1 VVAVVMVIM
10 VMAMIMTV
18 MVVVVV
24 VVVIMVMVMVM
35 MMMMIVTMMVVSCRN
50 GVGAAFG
57 LERCFDRH
65 QLCAQRFEQRFDGR
79 VPLDPKPPLQHF
91 HRHVPVPEMPG
102 QPGERGKV
110 GGARLD
116 QRLGLGH
123 HLDRVAVVKQ
133 QRIIS
138 AQPDRLGE
146 VKLDAGAFDAEHKPL
161 VRLTLRVRQDQ
172 RVDDGGA
179 LPFSGG

>member
-1 VVAVVMVIM
+1 
-10 VMAMIMTV
+10 
-18 MVVVVV
+18 MVVVMIMAMMV
-24 VVVIMVMVMVM
+24 VVVIMVMVM
-35 MMMMIVTMMVVSCRN
+35 MMMIVTVMMMVVSCRN
-50 GVGAAFG
+50 GIGAAFG

-65 QLCAQRFEQRFDGR
+65 QLCAQPFEQRFDGR
-79 VPLDPKPPLQHF
+79 VPLDPKPSLQHF
-91 HRHVPVPEMPG
+91 HRYVPVPEMPG

-123 HLDRVAVVKQ
+123 HLDGGAVVKQ

-161 VRLTLRVRQDQ
+161 VRLALRVRQDQ
-172 RVDDGGA
+172 RVEDGGA